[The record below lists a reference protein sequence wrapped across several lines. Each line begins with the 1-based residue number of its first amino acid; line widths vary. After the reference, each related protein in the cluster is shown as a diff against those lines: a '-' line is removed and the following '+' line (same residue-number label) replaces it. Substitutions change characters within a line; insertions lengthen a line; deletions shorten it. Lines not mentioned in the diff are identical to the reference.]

1 MVRVLGE
8 FQDQVERRLIGR
20 LLQRRGY
27 GKWDYTSAEARFETM
42 DTYIRRRHNMVV
54 HYIAT

>member
-20 LLQRRGY
+20 LLQRQGY

-42 DTYIRRRHNMVV
+42 DTYIRRRQNMVV
-54 HYIAT
+54 H